1 MEAPVPD
8 VAIRELKDR
17 SGQTVR
23 LRGWLQGKRSGGKV
37 VFLVLRDGTGI
48 CQCVVEA
55 GSPETFAAASQLTQ
69 ESSVTV
75 TGNVRLEGRAPGG
88 AELSVMAV
96 EILQIAQEYPISR
109 KTHGIDFLL
118 SNRHLWL
125 RSNRPTAILRVRH
138 TVIRAIRD
146 FFDGQGFTLVD
157 MPILV
162 PGAGED
168 KQSLFP
174 VDYFG
179 EKVFLSQTGQL
190 YLESACMA
198 LGKVYCF
205 GPTFRAEKSKTRRH
219 LTEFWMVEPEIAF
232 ADLEDVMV
240 LAEDLICQV
249 AAAVL
254 SRNRE
259 DLAMLGRDPAVLERI
274 QKPFHRLTYTEVVDL
289 LRSAP
294 LRERLDGELE
304 KDGVRLRGLVT
315 ELETCEASLK
325 TVRKGWQEEKL
336 EARLRELREEIQ
348 DLEQDLKVRPE
359 HIRLAQSFAWG
370 KDLGGSDETIISR
383 QFDRP
388 VFVTGYPRAAKAFYM
403 KVAPDD
409 PRLVRNFDLLAPEGY
424 GEIIGGSQREED
436 PEVIAESL
444 KAKDLHPDDY
454 AWYLDLRR
462 YGSVPHGGF
471 GLGVERALTWLC
483 GLKHVR
489 ETIPFPRTL
498 GRVYP

>member
-1 MEAPVPD
+1 MAT
-8 VAIRELKDR
+8 ILELKDLA
-17 SGQTVR
+17 GQTVS

-37 VFLVLRDGTGI
+37 VFLVMRDGTGL

-55 GSPETFAAASQLTQ
+55 GTAAAFAAASELTQ
-69 ESSVTV
+69 ESSFEVVGT
-75 TGNVRLEGRAPGG
+75 VRLDVRAPGG
-88 AELSVMAV
+88 AELAV
-96 EILQIAQEYPISR
+96 TEVRVIQIAQDYPISR

-179 EKVFLSQTGQL
+179 EKVFLTQTGQL

-232 ADLEDVMV
+232 AELEEVMSV
-240 LAEDLICQV
+240 AEDMICQV
-249 AAAVL
+249 VAAVL
-254 SRNRE
+254 SKNRE
-259 DLAMLGRDPAVLERI
+259 DLIGLGRDVAALERI
-274 QKPFHRLTYTEVVDL
+274 QKPFPRLTYTEAADL
-289 LRSAP
+289 LRSGP
-294 LRERLDGELE
+294 L
-304 KDGVRLRGLVT
+304 GVRLNEELERDTACLRGLMT

-336 EARLRELREEIQ
+336 EGRLRELREEIQ

-359 HIRLAQSFAWG
+359 HIRMAQTFAWG
-370 KDLGGSDETIISR
+370 KDLGGSDETIVSR

-388 VFVTGYPRAAKAFYM
+388 VFVTHYPRAAKAFYM
-403 KVAPDD
+403 KVAPSD

-424 GEIIGGSQREED
+424 GEIIGGSQREETPAVIEESMRARD
-436 PEVIAESL
+436 LRPE
-444 KAKDLHPDDY
+444 DY

-489 ETIPFPRTL
+489 ETIAFPRTL

>member
-1 MEAPVPD
+1 MSRMTT
-8 VAIRELKDR
+8 IREMKDHA
-17 SGQTVR
+17 GQRVT

-37 VFLVLRDGTGI
+37 IFLTLRDGTGS

-55 GSPETFAAASQLTQ
+55 RAAEVFAIAAQLTQ
-69 ESSVTV
+69 ESSFAA
-75 TGNVRLEGRAPGG
+75 TGTVRLDARAPAG
-88 AELSVMAV
+88 AELSVTAIDV
-96 EILQIAQEYPISR
+96 IQLARDYPISR
-109 KTHGIDFLL
+109 KSHGIDFLM

-125 RSNRPTAILRVRH
+125 RSGRPTAILRIRH
-138 TVIRAIRD
+138 TLIRAVRD
-146 FFDGQGFTLVD
+146 FFDGRGFTLVD

-168 KQSLFP
+168 RQSLFA

-179 EKVFLSQTGQL
+179 EKVFLTQTGQL

-219 LTEFWMVEPEIAF
+219 LAEFWMVEPEVAF
-232 ADLEDVMV
+232 AELEEVMS
-240 LAEDLICQV
+240 LAEDLICHLV
-249 AAAVL
+249 AAL
-254 SRNRE
+254 LQHNRAE
-259 DLAMLGRDPAVLERI
+259 LTTLGRDTDALARVS
-274 QKPFHRLTYTEVVDL
+274 KPFPRLTYSDAVEL
-289 LRSAP
+289 LRGP
-294 LRERLDGELE
+294 QTRDHLQREQARDGARLQELIR
-304 KDGVRLRGLVT
+304 DL
-315 ELETCEASLK
+315 EASEAALSK
-325 TVRKGWQEEKL
+325 ASKGWQEDKL
-336 EARLRELREEIQ
+336 EVHVRELRELIQ
-348 DLEQDLKVRPE
+348 ELDQDLKVRPE
-359 HIRLAQSFAWG
+359 HLRLAQSFAWG

-388 VFVTGYPRAAKAFYM
+388 VFITDYPRDAKAFYM
-403 KVAPDD
+403 KVSPSD

-436 PEVIAESL
+436 PDVIAESL
-444 KAKDLHPDDY
+444 RAKGLHPEDY
-454 AWYLDLRR
+454 AWFLDLRR

-471 GLGVERALTWLC
+471 GLGVERAITWLC

-489 ETIPFPRTL
+489 EAIPFPRTM

>member
-1 MEAPVPD
+1 MAT
-8 VAIRELKDR
+8 IRELKER
-17 SGQTVR
+17 SGQTVS

-37 VFLVLRDGTGI
+37 VFLVMRDGTGL

-55 GSPETFAAASQLTQ
+55 GAAEVFARALQLTQ
-69 ESSVTV
+69 ESSFSV
-75 TGNVRLEGRAPGG
+75 TGTVRLDARAPGG
-88 AELSVMAV
+88 AEVAV
-96 EILQIAQEYPISR
+96 TGLETIQTAQDYPISR
-109 KTHGIDFLL
+109 KTHGIEFLM

-125 RSNRPTAILRVRH
+125 RSSRPTALLRVRH

-179 EKVFLSQTGQL
+179 EKVFLTQTGQL

-232 ADLEDVMV
+232 ADLEEVMAV
-240 LAEDLICQV
+240 AEDMICQV
-249 AAAVL
+249 VSAVL
-254 SRNRE
+254 QQNRE
-259 DLAMLGRDPAVLERI
+259 DLALLRRDTAELERI
-274 QKPFHRLTYTEVVDL
+274 QKPFPRLTYTEVVDL
-289 LRSAP
+289 LRSEP
-294 LRERLDGELE
+294 LRQRLDEELD
-304 KDGVRLRGLVT
+304 KDVAHLRELMT

-325 TVRKGWQEEKL
+325 TVRKGWQEEKA
-336 EARLRELREEIQ
+336 ETRVKELREEIQ
-348 DLEQDLKVRPE
+348 DLEQDIKVQPE
-359 HIRLAQSFAWG
+359 HIQLAQSFAWG
-370 KDLGGSDETIISR
+370 RDLGGSDETSVSR

-388 VFVTGYPRAAKAFYM
+388 VFVTEYPREAKAFYM
-403 KVAPDD
+403 KVAPSD
-409 PRLVRNFDLLAPEGY
+409 PRLVWNFDLLAPEGY

-444 KAKDLHPDDY
+444 KAKDLRPEDY

-471 GLGVERALTWLC
+471 GLGVERALTWIC

-489 ETIPFPRTL
+489 ETIAFPRML

>member
-1 MEAPVPD
+1 MKAL
-8 VAIRELKDR
+8 A
-17 SGQTVR
+17 GQTVR

-37 VFLVLRDGTGI
+37 CFLAMRDGTGL

-55 GSPETFAAASQLTQ
+55 ASADAFAGAMELTH
-69 ESSVTV
+69 ESSFEV
-75 TGNVRLEGRAPGG
+75 TGVVRVDDRAPGG
-88 AELSVMAV
+88 AELAV
-96 EILQIAQEYPISR
+96 TALRCIQRAEEFPISR
-109 KTHGIDFLL
+109 KTHGIDFLMT
-118 SNRHLWL
+118 NRHLWL

-168 KQSLFP
+168 RQSLFP
-174 VDYFG
+174 VAYFD
-179 EKVFLSQTGQL
+179 ENVFLTQTGQL

-219 LTEFWMVEPEIAF
+219 LTEFWMVEPEVAF
-232 ADLEDVMV
+232 ADLDDVV
-240 LAEDLICQV
+240 ALAEAMICAV
-249 AAAVL
+249 VSAVL
-254 SRNRE
+254 KANAAE
-259 DLAMLGRDPAVLERI
+259 LDLLGRDMSVLRKME
-274 QKPFHRLTYTEVVDL
+274 KPFPRLTYSEAVEL
-289 LRSAP
+289 LRSEATKRV
-294 LRERLDGELE
+294 LEEELQRDTVRLQGLMAELE
-304 KDGVRLRGLVT
+304 AG
-315 ELETCEASLK
+315 EESLGAAK
-325 TVRKGWQEEKL
+325 KGWQQDKI
-336 EARLRELREEIQ
+336 EARIRELRESIQ
-348 DLEQDLKVRPE
+348 DLEQDIRARPE

-370 KDLGGSDETIISR
+370 KDLGGSDETIVSR

-388 VFVTGYPRAAKAFYM
+388 VFVTDYPREAKAFYM
-403 KVAPDD
+403 KVSPGD

-436 PEVIAESL
+436 AGVIVENL
-444 KAKDLHPDDY
+444 KAKGLNPEDY

-471 GLGVERALTWLC
+471 GLGVERTVSWLC

-489 ETIPFPRTL
+489 ETIAFPRTM

>member
-1 MEAPVPD
+1 MTEHIPEVQ
-8 VAIRELKDR
+8 IRELKDR
-17 SGQTVR
+17 PGQTVH

-37 VFLVLRDGTGI
+37 IFLVLRDGSGL

-55 GSPETFAAASQLTQ
+55 GMAAAFAAASQLTQ
-69 ESSVTV
+69 ESSFGV
-75 TGNVRLEGRAPGG
+75 TGSVRIDARAPGG
-88 AELSVMAV
+88 AELSVTALDL
-96 EILQIAQEYPISR
+96 IQIAQDYPISR
-109 KTHGIDFLL
+109 KTHGIDFLMT
-118 SNRHLWL
+118 NRHLWL
-125 RSNRPTAILRVRH
+125 RSSRPTAILRVRH
-138 TVIRAIRD
+138 TVIEAIRN
-146 FFDGQGFTLVD
+146 FFNGQGFTLVD

-205 GPTFRAEKSKTRRH
+205 GPTFRAEKSRTRRH

-232 ADLEDVMV
+232 AELEEVMSV
-240 LAEDLICQV
+240 AEDMICQV
-249 AAAVL
+249 VAAVL

-259 DLAMLGRDPAVLERI
+259 DLIALGRDVAALERI
-274 QKPFHRLTYTEVVDL
+274 QKPFPRLTYTEAVDL
-289 LRSAP
+289 LRSGP
-294 LRERLDGELE
+294 LRQRLNEDLE
-304 KDGVRLRGLVT
+304 KDTAHLRDLMA

-336 EARLRELREEIQ
+336 EGRLRELREEIQ
-348 DLEQDLKVRPE
+348 DLEQELKVRPE
-359 HIRLAQSFAWG
+359 HIHMAQSFAWG
-370 KDLGGSDETIISR
+370 KDLGGSDETIVSR

-388 VFVTGYPRAAKAFYM
+388 VFVTEYPRAAKAFYM
-403 KVAPDD
+403 KVAPTDS
-409 PRLVRNFDLLAPEGY
+409 RLVRNFDLLAPEGY

-436 PEVIAESL
+436 PVVIEESL
-444 KAKDLHPDDY
+444 KARDLKPEDY
-454 AWYLDLRR
+454 SWYLDLRR

-471 GLGVERALTWLC
+471 GLGVERALTWIC

-489 ETIPFPRTL
+489 ETIPFARTL

>member
-1 MEAPVPD
+1 MTS
-8 VAIRELKDR
+8 IRELKEKA
-17 SGQTVR
+17 GQTVR
-23 LRGWLQGKRSGGKV
+23 LCGWLQGKRSGGKV
-37 VFLVLRDGTGI
+37 VFLVLRDGTGL

-55 GSPETFAAASQLTQ
+55 AIPEAFSRALSLTQ
-69 ESSVTV
+69 ESSLAV
-75 TGNVRLEGRAPGG
+75 TGTVRLEARAPGG
-88 AELSVMAV
+88 AEIAV
-96 EILQIAQEYPISR
+96 TGLETFQTAEEYPISR
-109 KTHGIDFLL
+109 KTHGIDFLM

-146 FFDGQGFTLVD
+146 FFDGQGFTLTD

-232 ADLEDVMV
+232 AEVEEVMD

-249 AAAVL
+249 VAAVL
-254 SRNRE
+254 RQNRD
-259 DLAMLGRDPAVLERI
+259 DLILLGRDPAALVRI
-274 QKPFHRLTYTEVVDL
+274 QKPFPRLTYTEVVDL
-289 LRSAP
+289 LRSEP
-294 LRERLDGELE
+294 LRQRLGVEMEQDT
-304 KDGVRLRGLVT
+304 VRLSGLRA
-315 ELETCEASLK
+315 EMETCETALK
-325 TVRKGWQEEKL
+325 TARPGWQEEKL
-336 EARLRELREEIQ
+336 EARQRELREEIQ
-348 DLEQDLKVRPE
+348 DLEQDISVRPE
-359 HIRLAQSFAWG
+359 HIRLAQSFVWG

-388 VFVTGYPRAAKAFYM
+388 VFVTGYPREAKAFYM
-403 KVAPDD
+403 KVDPAD

-436 PEVIAESL
+436 PGVIAESL
-444 KAKDLHPDDY
+444 KAKELRPEDY

-471 GLGVERALTWLC
+471 GLGVERAMTWIC

-498 GRVYP
+498 GRIYP